1 MAIEIARDLKT
12 INAELKNI
20 NSSFRSAQKE
30 ASSLQRALKLDPGNM
45 KLVGAR
51 TKELE
56 TQLELCTKK
65 IDLLK
70 EAENRLVAQNGVEAK
85 LSPQFQK
92 LENEISK
99 TEAQAKSLEN
109 QLNSTSKVDFSKLTS
124 GLKTAAG
131 VAAGIVASIT
141 GLGVAYATQMDNIQK
156 QVDHYG
162 GTAEEWQLQSNA
174 WDKLTG
180 DSNAYA
186 SVLSSIISNMGQVQK
201 ESSRVG
207 TVLEQ
212 LGLTFDNLKGKS
224 STEVLDT
231 YLEALQN
238 VTNESERM
246 AIAVSLFGESA
257 GVYIAQM
264 AGTSKDQ
271 IEEWNQ
277 AMIEAGLAT
286 NEQVAAGAELQD
298 TFDYLKQSL
307 VSLIATLGTSLKPT
321 IEVIVGLLNQIAPI
335 VNLISSALSALGPSG
350 TIALG
355 VFTSLITILPGLIS
369 LLAALHVGTGNIA
382 LAALTFAA
390 LAAVTGVGLGLGLT
404 SLSGSATA
412 TENTVSAL
420 ETDLN
425 ELDENSGSTSNSTT
439 DNSTVINNNYYDNST
454 YNNTLNNDVDVDKLI
469 EEIGDKKRVMIGG

>member
-1 MAIEIARDLKT
+1 
-12 INAELKNI
+12 
-20 NSSFRSAQKE
+20 
-30 ASSLQRALKLDPGNM
+30 
-45 KLVGAR
+45 
-51 TKELE
+51 
-56 TQLELCTKK
+56 
-65 IDLLK
+65 
-70 EAENRLVAQNGVEAK
+70 
-85 LSPQFQK
+85 
-92 LENEISK
+92 
-99 TEAQAKSLEN
+99 
-109 QLNSTSKVDFSKLTS
+109 
-124 GLKTAAG
+124 
-131 VAAGIVASIT
+131 
-141 GLGVAYATQMDNIQK
+141 
-156 QVDHYG
+156 
-162 GTAEEWQLQSNA
+162 
-174 WDKLTG
+174 
-180 DSNAYA
+180 
-186 SVLSSIISNMGQVQK
+186 MGQVQK

-212 LGLTFDNLKGKS
+212 LGLTFEDLKGKS

-231 YLEALQN
+231 YLEALQG
-238 VTNESERM
+238 VANESERM

-321 IEVIVGLLNQIAPI
+321 IEVIIGLLNQIAPI

-390 LAAVTGVGLGLGLT
+390 LAAVTGVGVGLGLT
-404 SLSGSATA
+404 SLSGSAGA